1 MVQKILPFTTF
12 ISLQLMDIVKYLR
25 REKDILRTKMEALTA
40 EDARLKSQ
48 LEAKE
53 RELADTK

>member
-1 MVQKILPFTTF
+1 
-12 ISLQLMDIVKYLR
+12 MDIVKYLR